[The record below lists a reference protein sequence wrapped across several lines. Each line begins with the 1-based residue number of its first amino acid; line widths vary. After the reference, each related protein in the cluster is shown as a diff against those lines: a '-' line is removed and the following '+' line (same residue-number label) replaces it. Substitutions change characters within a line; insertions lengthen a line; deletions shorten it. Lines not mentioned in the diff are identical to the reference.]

1 MSKIE
6 NFALSALFNSMEQI
20 FFFPF
25 HVSQGYLDVSIVLF
39 CSSNIFIIQ
48 AENGWDSWDLC
59 GIKWILRPRFYV
71 QLLFNLKNI
80 VQRFYFTS

>member
-1 MSKIE
+1 MPYSGMSKIE

-48 AENGWDSWDLC
+48 AENG
-59 GIKWILRPRFYV
+59 
-71 QLLFNLKNI
+71 
-80 VQRFYFTS
+80 

>member
-1 MSKIE
+1 
-6 NFALSALFNSMEQI
+6 
-20 FFFPF
+20 
-25 HVSQGYLDVSIVLF
+25 LF